1 MRKKEVAQKLLGATE
16 GLVATATDLVLF
28 LTILPFALPGANT
41 HGAVSGRVE
50 DVTNLISKDLN
61 YRTIKNTI
69 KKLIEAGLIIKN
81 SKRNALDIAIT
92 NLGRK
97 RINAIIPT
105 YQKDRP
111 WDGHL
116 YLVSYDIPAKP
127 NHKRGMLR
135 EYLRRI
141 GAVLLQESLWLTP
154 YNPRGLVGDFAIE
167 KEIGGSILVS
177 KLGTDGAIGNETL
190 LDLIA
195 RVYKLDAIN
204 EKYAD
209 FLDTYGNRQKT
220 LSLFTMATSYLSI
233 LKDDP
238 QLPFPLYPKDFLGE
252 KAFHLYQTF
261 TKTKSSLTTT

>member
-1 MRKKEVAQKLLGATE
+1 MRRKHVAQKLLQATE

-28 LTILPFALPGANT
+28 LTILPFALPGAYT
-41 HGAVSGRVE
+41 QGEVSRRTQ
-50 DVTNLISKDLN
+50 DVLELVGEDLN

-69 KKLIEAGLIIKN
+69 ARLVAAGLITRKPT
-81 SKRNALDIAIT
+81 RNALDIAIT
-92 NLGRK
+92 KLGRE
-97 RINAIIPT
+97 RISAIIPM
-105 YQKDRP
+105 YHEERP

-127 NHKRGMLR
+127 KRKRDNLR

-154 YNPRGLVGDFAIE
+154 YNPRDLVNDFARE

-190 LDLIA
+190 FDLIK
-195 RVYKLDAIN
+195 RVYRLDALN
-204 EKYAD
+204 DRYAD
-209 FLDTYGNRQKT
+209 FLDTYEDKHKSQ
-220 LSLFTMATSYLSI
+220 SLFTMATSYLSI

-238 QLPFPLYPKDFLGE
+238 QLPFSLYPKDFLGE
-252 KAFHLYQTF
+252 KAYQLYQTL
-261 TKTKSSLTTT
+261 TKSKS